1 VEIQDLAQ
9 YLPPFVDGFGAWTL
23 LGLCLIWGAVLV
35 SYSLPMAKDP
45 LHWMD
50 MGGQPSGFPGF
61 VQALGAL
68 AVFGGGI
75 AISLG
80 FLTPLAAIGL
90 AGAMIM
96 ALVLHLVS
104 GHPFVKPRPDAAGES
119 YDNSLLYLAI
129 ALLLMVLGPGILS
142 LDALL
147 FGQWL

>member
-1 VEIQDLAQ
+1 MTIQSLTQ
-9 YLPPFVDGFGAWTL
+9 YFPAFLDGFSAWVL
-23 LGLCLIWGAVLV
+23 LGLRLIWGIVLLN
-35 SYSLPMAKDP
+35 YSLPMAKDP

-50 MGGQPSGFPGF
+50 MGGKPSGFPGF

-75 AISLG
+75 AIVVG

-90 AGAMIM
+90 AGAMIF

-104 GHPFVKPRPDAAGES
+104 GHPFVKPTPDAAGES

-129 ALLLMVLGPGILS
+129 SLLFMVLGPGIFS

-147 FGQWL
+147 FRQ